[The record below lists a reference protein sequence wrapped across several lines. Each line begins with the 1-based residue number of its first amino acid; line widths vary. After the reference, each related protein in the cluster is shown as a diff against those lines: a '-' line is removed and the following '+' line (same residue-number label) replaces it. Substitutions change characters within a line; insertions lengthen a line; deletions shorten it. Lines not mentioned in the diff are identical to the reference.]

1 MSYLTSPYAT
11 VSKKCCQKQINARQR
26 LKNKF
31 TVLRVRGQLRYKRF
45 FLWSLYDFSIL
56 SLKWFKSLTRTLTNC
71 VLLPALTLPQGCKV
85 KGSSSMR
92 RPVTNAHNQI
102 NSVYIRALRANW
114 IEIQTAGTTERLES
128 RRARL
133 FMASP

>member
-1 MSYLTSPYAT
+1 MVLVRLFYL
-11 VSKKCCQKQINARQR
+11 V
-26 LKNKF
+26 
-31 TVLRVRGQLRYKRF
+31 V
-45 FLWSLYDFSIL
+45 
-56 SLKWFKSLTRTLTNC
+56 KWFKNLTRTLTNC
-71 VLLPALTLPQGCKV
+71 VLLPALTLPQGWKV

-133 FMASP
+133 FMASPYSGRCRRRHRRYPCKLHRSRRRRQAWLKARNRSLIVM